1 MSDFYESRERN
12 ETILLAKKILA
23 YHKLFYLDYKENRR
37 GRFLKITEKDGKFR
51 KTVIIPEEAI
61 RALGEII
68 DTVIKDHDPSSETK
82 VSKVTVLDTDDRA
95 QPKSEMPHEDNY

>member
-37 GRFLKITEKDGKFR
+37 GRFLKITEKDGRFR

-61 RALGEII
+61 RALKEII
-68 DTVIKDHDPSSETK
+68 DTVIEEHDPSSETK
-82 VSKVTVLDTDDRA
+82 ISKVTVLDTDDRV
-95 QPKSEMPHEDNY
+95 QPQSETPHDDNY

>member
-12 ETILLAKKILA
+12 ETILLAKKILS

-37 GRFLKITEKDGKFR
+37 GKFLKITEKDGRFR

-68 DTVIKDHDPSSETK
+68 NTIIDEHDPSSETK
-82 VSKVTVLDTDDRA
+82 ISKVTVLDTDDRV
-95 QPKSEMPHEDNY
+95 QPQSEIPHDDI

>member
-1 MSDFYESRERN
+1 MSDFYENKERN

-37 GRFLKITEKDGKFR
+37 GRFLKITEKDGRFR
-51 KTVIIPEEAI
+51 KTVIVPEEAI

-68 DTVIKDHDPSSETK
+68 DTIIQEHNPSSETK
-82 VSKVTVLDTDDRA
+82 ISKVTVMNTDER
-95 QPKSEMPHEDNY
+95 MPPPNEESS

>member
-1 MSDFYESRERN
+1 MSEFYESRERN

-37 GRFLKITEKDGKFR
+37 GRFLKITEKDGRYR

-61 RALGEII
+61 RALKEVI
-68 DTVIKDHDPSSETK
+68 DTVVEEHDPSSETK
-82 VSKVTVLDTDDRA
+82 ISKVTVLDTDARV
-95 QPKSEMPHEDNY
+95 QPQSEIPHDDI

>member
-1 MSDFYESRERN
+1 MSEFYESRERN

-37 GRFLKITEKDGKFR
+37 GRFLKITEKDGRFR

-68 DTVIKDHDPSSETK
+68 DTVIKEHDPSDETK
-82 VSKVTVLDTDDRA
+82 ISKVTVLDTDDRV
-95 QPKSEMPHEDNY
+95 QPQSELPRDDNY